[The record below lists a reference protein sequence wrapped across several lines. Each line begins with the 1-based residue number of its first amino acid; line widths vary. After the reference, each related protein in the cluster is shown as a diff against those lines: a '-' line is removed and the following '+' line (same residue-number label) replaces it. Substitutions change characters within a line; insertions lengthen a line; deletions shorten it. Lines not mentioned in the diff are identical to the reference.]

1 MAYFLKKATLKG
13 RTYLSIVESF
23 YSHEK
28 KGTAHKTFKSLGSVE
43 TLKTNGIDDPIA
55 FYQNEVDKLNNE
67 RKTTTVPKIS
77 DIPPIKHLGYF
88 PLKSIL
94 EKLGVKKFIDLYKL
108 VTNFDFDLYSIL
120 SSLIYARCVN
130 PCSKLRTF
138 HEVLPV
144 LFEECDC
151 SYDQIL
157 TAVEFFGDNYEKFV
171 ELFTNQVNQ
180 KYGINTSKTY
190 FDCTNFYFE
199 IDREDDFR
207 RKGPSK
213 ENRKDPI
220 IGLGLLLDAN
230 QIPISMKL
238 YPGNESEKPVL
249 RNVINEM
256 KNKNNVTGKT
266 IHVAD
271 KGLNCIQNIATSLL
285 NGDGY
290 LFSKSVKMLPEIEK
304 TWIKLENDWISVHDK
319 EGKISYRYKS
329 CIDEFEY
336 TITDANN
343 KKKKVKLKEKRLVT
357 YNPSLAKKQRRE
369 INKMVEKAKSLCYSQ
384 AKHEEYGESSK
395 YMSFVSVDENGEV
408 GTNKVTA
415 AINNAAIEKD
425 LSLAGYNLLVTSETS
440 MSDQEMYDTYHNL
453 WRIEESFKI
462 MKSDLDARPVF
473 LQKEE
478 RIKGHFLICYLA
490 VLLER
495 IFQFHIL
502 KKEYS
507 SNEIIKFIKDFKV
520 VIADNKYINISFN
533 SNFINELAERYDLPL
548 THYLLSETQIK
559 KVMNHKF

>member
-220 IGLGLLLDAN
+220 VGLGLLLDTN

-304 TWIKLENDWISVHDK
+304 TWIKLDNDWISVHDK

-520 VIADNKYINISFN
+520 VKADNKYINISFN
-533 SNFINELAERYDLPL
+533 SNFINELAEKYDLPL